1 MATDLVASRE
11 IIRERFQDLK
21 GVLNKVI
28 ERVVTTDPTHIRDY
42 VDKLRLENP
51 ELDDDGLAKLVVS
64 RKALKNGCVG
74 AFGSLG
80 GAFALPV
87 AVPAEWLATW
97 RIQAN
102 MALAIAY
109 VYGHTLED
117 RNLKSDILLIMAG
130 DAALSTLKDVGI
142 EVTQRV
148 TRNAIQSYLT
158 EEVLKKLIASL
169 PKVIIGRTTRK
180 ASQRFMRLVPIASA
194 PVGFAFDYAA
204 AKAIGKAAIHYYSP
218 DEDSKD

>member
-11 IIRERFQDLK
+11 ILRERFQDLK
-21 GVLNKVI
+21 SVLNKVV

-42 VDKLRLENP
+42 VEKLRQENP
-51 ELDDDGLAKLVVS
+51 ELTTDELAKLVVS

-102 MALAIAY
+102 MSLAIAY
-109 VYGHTLED
+109 VYGHTLEE

-130 DAALSTLKDVGI
+130 DAALSTIKDMGI
-142 EVTQRV
+142 EFTQRV
-148 TRNAIQSYLT
+148 TQNAIQSYLT
-158 EEVLKKLIASL
+158 EEALKKLVATL

-180 ASQRFMRLVPIASA
+180 ASQRLLRLVPIASA

-204 AKAIGKAAIHYYSP
+204 AKTIGKAAIAYYRP
-218 DEDSKD
+218 GDSTD

>member
-11 IIRERFQDLK
+11 ILRERFQDLK
-21 GVLNKVI
+21 GVLTKVV

-42 VDKLRLENP
+42 VDKLKRENP
-51 ELDDDGLAKLVVS
+51 HLSKDDLAKLVVS

-109 VYGHTLED
+109 VYDHALEERD
-117 RNLKSDILLIMAG
+117 LKTDILLIMAG
-130 DAALSTLKDVGI
+130 DAALSSIKDMGL
-142 EVTQRV
+142 EFTQRL
-148 TRNAIQSYLT
+148 TRKAIQSYLS
-158 EEVLKKLIASL
+158 EEALKKLVATL
-169 PKVIIGRTTRK
+169 PKIIIGRTTRK
-180 ASQRFMRLVPIASA
+180 ASQRIMRLVPIASA

-204 AKAIGKAAIHYYSP
+204 AKAIGRAAIAYYSP
-218 DEDSKD
+218 DDSST

>member
-11 IIRERFQDLK
+11 ILRERFQDLK
-21 GVLNKVI
+21 GVLNKVV
-28 ERVVTTDPTHIRDY
+28 ERVVTTDPTHIHDY
-42 VDKLRLENP
+42 VDKLKRENP
-51 ELDDDGLAKLVVS
+51 NLSQDELAKLVVS

-102 MALAIAY
+102 MSLAIAY
-109 VYGHTLED
+109 VYGHTLEE

-130 DAALSTLKDVGI
+130 DAALSSIKDMGL
-142 EVTQRV
+142 EFTQRI
-148 TRNAIQSYLT
+148 TRNAIQNYLS
-158 EEVLKKLIASL
+158 EEALKKLVATL
-169 PKVIIGRTTRK
+169 PKIIIGRTTRK
-180 ASQRFMRLVPIASA
+180 ASQRIMRLVPIASA

-204 AKAIGKAAIHYYSP
+204 AKAIGKAAIAYYSP
-218 DEDSKD
+218 EDSNA

>member
-11 IIRERFQDLK
+11 ILRERFQDLK
-21 GVLNKVI
+21 GVLTKVV
-28 ERVVTTDPTHIRDY
+28 ERVVTTDPTHIHDY
-42 VDKLRLENP
+42 VDKLKTENP
-51 ELDDDGLAKLVVS
+51 ELSQDELAKLVVS

-102 MALAIAY
+102 MSLAIAY
-109 VYGHTLED
+109 VYGHTLEE
-117 RNLKSDILLIMAG
+117 RNLKSDIMLIMAG
-130 DAALSTLKDVGI
+130 DAALSSIKDMGI
-142 EVTQRV
+142 DFTQKL
-148 TRNAIQSYLT
+148 TRRAIQSYLS
-158 EEVLKKLIASL
+158 EEALKKLVATL
-169 PKVIIGRTTRK
+169 PKIIIGRTTKK
-180 ASQRFMRLVPIASA
+180 ASQRIMRLVPIASA

-204 AKAIGKAAIHYYSP
+204 AKAIGKAAIAYYSP
-218 DEDSKD
+218 EDSSV

>member
-11 IIRERFQDLK
+11 ILRERFQDLK
-21 GVLNKVI
+21 GVLTKVV

-42 VDKLRLENP
+42 VDKLKRENP
-51 ELDDDGLAKLVVS
+51 HLSKDDLAKLVVS

-109 VYGHTLED
+109 VYDHTLEERD
-117 RNLKSDILLIMAG
+117 LKTDILLIMAG
-130 DAALSTLKDVGI
+130 DAALSSIKDMGL
-142 EVTQRV
+142 EFTQRI
-148 TRNAIQSYLT
+148 TRKAIQAYLS
-158 EEVLKKLIASL
+158 EEALKKLVATL
-169 PKVIIGRTTRK
+169 PKIIIGRTTRK
-180 ASQRFMRLVPIASA
+180 ASQRIMRLVPIASA

-204 AKAIGKAAIHYYSP
+204 AKAIGRAAIAYYSP
-218 DEDSKD
+218 DDSST

>member
-11 IIRERFQDLK
+11 VLRERFQDLK
-21 GVLNKVI
+21 SVLTNVV
-28 ERVVTTDPTHIRDY
+28 ERVVTTDPTNIRRY
-42 VDKLRLENP
+42 VDQLRRENP
-51 ELDDDGLAKLVVS
+51 DLNADELAKLVVS

-117 RNLKSDILLIMAG
+117 RDLKSDILLIMAG
-130 DAALSTLKDVGI
+130 DAAISSIKDLGI
-142 EVTQRV
+142 EFTQRV
-148 TRNAIQSYLT
+148 TRNAIQAYLT
-158 EEVLKKLIASL
+158 EEALKKLVATL

-180 ASQRFMRLVPIASA
+180 ASQRIMRLVPIASA

-204 AKAIGKAAIHYYSP
+204 AKAIGKAAIAYYSP
-218 DEDSKD
+218 EDSKD

>member
-11 IIRERFQDLK
+11 ILRERFQDLK
-21 GVLNKVI
+21 GVLTKIV

-42 VDKLRLENP
+42 VDKLKRENP
-51 ELDDDGLAKLVVS
+51 HLNKDELAKLVVS

-109 VYGHTLED
+109 VYGHTLEERD
-117 RNLKSDILLIMAG
+117 LKSDILLIMAG
-130 DAALSTLKDVGI
+130 DAALSSIKDMGI
-142 EVTQRV
+142 EFTQRL
-148 TRNAIQSYLT
+148 TRQAIQSYLS
-158 EEVLKKLIASL
+158 EEALKKLIATL
-169 PKVIIGRTTRK
+169 PKIIIGKTTRK
-180 ASQRFMRLVPIASA
+180 ASQRIMRLVPIASA

-204 AKAIGKAAIHYYSP
+204 AKAIGRAAIAYYSP
-218 DEDSKD
+218 EDSNT

>member
-11 IIRERFQDLK
+11 ILRERFQDLK
-21 GVLNKVI
+21 GVLTKIV
-28 ERVVTTDPTHIRDY
+28 ERVVTTDPSHIRDY
-42 VDKLRLENP
+42 VDKLKRENP
-51 ELDDDGLAKLVVS
+51 NLTKDELAKLVVS

-109 VYGHTLED
+109 VYGHTLEERD
-117 RNLKSDILLIMAG
+117 LKTDILLIMAG
-130 DAALSTLKDVGI
+130 DAALSSIKDMGI
-142 EVTQRV
+142 EFTQRL
-148 TRNAIQSYLT
+148 TRKAIQSYLS
-158 EEVLKKLIASL
+158 EEALKKLIATL
-169 PKVIIGRTTRK
+169 PKIIIGRTTRK
-180 ASQRFMRLVPIASA
+180 ASQRIMRLVPIASA

-204 AKAIGKAAIHYYSP
+204 AKAIGRAAIAYYSP
-218 DEDSKD
+218 EDSST

>member
-11 IIRERFQDLK
+11 VLRERFQDLK
-21 GVLNKVI
+21 SVLTNVV
-28 ERVVTTDPTHIRDY
+28 ERVVTTDPTNIRRY
-42 VDKLRLENP
+42 VDKLKRENP
-51 ELDDDGLAKLVVS
+51 DLNADELAKLVVS

-117 RNLKSDILLIMAG
+117 RDLKSDILLIMAG
-130 DAALSTLKDVGI
+130 DAAISSIKDLGI
-142 EVTQRV
+142 EFTQRV
-148 TRNAIQSYLT
+148 TRNAIQAYLT
-158 EEVLKKLIASL
+158 EEALKKARGHTAQGHHWTNHAQSESTHYET
-169 PKVIIGRTTRK
+169 RTNRK
-180 ASQRFMRLVPIASA
+180 RSSRFC
-194 PVGFAFDYAA
+194 F
-204 AKAIGKAAIHYYSP
+204 
-218 DEDSKD
+218 

>member
-11 IIRERFQDLK
+11 ILKERFQDLK
-21 GVLNKVI
+21 GVLTKIV
-28 ERVVTTDPTHIRDY
+28 ERVVTTDATHIRDY
-42 VDKLRLENP
+42 VDKLKRENP
-51 ELDDDGLAKLVVS
+51 NLSKDELAKLVVS

-109 VYGHTLED
+109 VYGHTLEERD
-117 RNLKSDILLIMAG
+117 LKSDILLIMAG
-130 DAALSTLKDVGI
+130 DAALSSIKDMGI
-142 EVTQRV
+142 EFTQRL
-148 TRNAIQSYLT
+148 TRKAIQAYLS
-158 EEVLKKLIASL
+158 EEALKKLIATL
-169 PKVIIGRTTRK
+169 PKIIIGRTTRK
-180 ASQRFMRLVPIASA
+180 ASQRIMRLVPIASA

-204 AKAIGKAAIHYYSP
+204 AKAIGRAAIAYYSP
-218 DEDSKD
+218 EDSNT